1 MEAASRTDFQAAQ
14 VLLGLRDTT
23 VSPNRKWL
31 MLKQPVRAIN
41 SGWGP
46 GNEETVG
53 SQRGG
58 DQGCRSSVQKVKS
71 QRRARI
77 P

>member
-1 MEAASRTDFQAAQ
+1 MDAASRTDFQAAQ
-14 VLLGLRDTT
+14 GLPGLRDTT

-31 MLKQPVRAIN
+31 VPKHPVRATN
-41 SGWGP
+41 SSWGP

-58 DQGCRSSVQKVKS
+58 GQGCRSSVQKVKS